1 MSFQRPFLITL
12 KRSDAQQPWGFRIVG
27 GRNQSHPV
35 LIFKVAPDSIAEH
48 AGLLEGDEVIQ
59 VGRDN
64 VQQMTHDEVQ
74 DIIQKY
80 RNRLDIFI
88 IRDLL
93 KNQKKSDSGTLKA
106 IVHAQYNSPM
116 DLYSTENVADTLAL
130 HAEALTDSHSGPEYK
145 KSYPGQV
152 SPPVIQ
158 RSAVL
163 KALQEDELKG
173 RNYMDGPPTPTLYKK
188 QPPSPP
194 PKPKPPLR
202 DQVLHS
208 ATGAHIS
215 TPFNYNVYSA
225 HVPEGSSNQFTRQED
240 NETVL
245 YQKRQQAYKPSQPF
259 TTSTHSDAVYP
270 ERKSDTYHEQRA
282 VVQPARDPLPYQ
294 QKYTTPR
301 AFQPTNQQPATASDQ
316 PSYKHTT
323 SATLTFQ
330 QPYTPQITRVAQP
343 TYQQPATAGDQ
354 QKTTTSIHLKYQP
367 PSAPPGI
374 TRVKPPTSSKV
385 TIQPEYEQKTQTPIS
400 TSAQAK
406 ETSKMASPLSGIER
420 NQLRYPGKVLQT
432 SPPAPTSQQTRQQI
446 KQSPSPALSSQKSK
460 ASEGVWPPKNS
471 TARELPRTG
480 FLPGWVHESSQGK
493 KLTWPPLKSGE
504 SSDGTG
510 GRITA
515 ASPPRGGAVTNSW
528 HTQPSTPPSRTPP
541 FTGGPPLMGR
551 RKNDMVWP
559 PPQPQQIITKTS
571 SSGPLKKD
579 QIFEDYIFQHASV
592 TIPPTYRPPPGT
604 HHIQPTNA

>member
-12 KRSDAQQPWGFRIVG
+12 KRSDTQQPWGFRIVG

-48 AGLLEGDEVIQ
+48 AGLHEGDEVIQ

-74 DIIQKY
+74 DIIRKY
-80 RNRLDIFI
+80 GNRLDIFI

-93 KNQKKSDSGTLKA
+93 KNQKKSDSCTLKA

-145 KSYPGQV
+145 KSYPSQV
-152 SPPVIQ
+152 SPSVIQ

-173 RNYMDGPPTPTLYKK
+173 RNYMDDPPTPTQYKK

-194 PKPKPPLR
+194 PKPKPPFR
-202 DQVLHS
+202 DHT

-240 NETVL
+240 NETVP
-245 YQKRQQAYKPSQPF
+245 YQKRQQAYKPSQPC
-259 TTSTHSDAVYP
+259 TTSTQSDAVYP
-270 ERKSDTYHEQRA
+270 EKKSDSYHEQRA
-282 VVQPARDPLPYQ
+282 VVQPARDPQPYQ

-330 QPYTPQITRVAQP
+330 QPYTPQITRVSQP
-343 TYQQPATAGDQ
+343 IYQQPASPKFTAPVAQPTFQQPATDGDQLPYQ
-354 QKTTTSIHLKYQP
+354 QKTTTSINLKYQL
-367 PSAPPGI
+367 PSASPGI
-374 TRVKPPTSSKV
+374 TRVKPRLLPKL
-385 TIQPEYEQKTQTPIS
+385 PF
-400 TSAQAK
+400 
-406 ETSKMASPLSGIER
+406 
-420 NQLRYPGKVLQT
+420 NQ
-432 SPPAPTSQQTRQQI
+432 SM
-446 KQSPSPALSSQKSK
+446 
-460 ASEGVWPPKNS
+460 N
-471 TARELPRTG
+471 
-480 FLPGWVHESSQGK
+480 K
-493 KLTWPPLKSGE
+493 KLKLRFRHPRRQKKRLKWLLLYQE
-504 SSDGTG
+504 LNV
-510 GRITA
+510 I
-515 ASPPRGGAVTNSW
+515 N
-528 HTQPSTPPSRTPP
+528 
-541 FTGGPPLMGR
+541 
-551 RKNDMVWP
+551 
-559 PPQPQQIITKTS
+559 
-571 SSGPLKKD
+571 
-579 QIFEDYIFQHASV
+579 
-592 TIPPTYRPPPGT
+592 
-604 HHIQPTNA
+604 